1 MWQEY
6 AQAFLLEETPSI
18 RKIEESQAHMYYDS
32 LSEQMEFRTQRLKDD
47 YELEKKKRVRKEEDL
62 KDADD
67 QITKVQE
74 DLRKLEDILERTS
87 KRSVPLRNKDDSPE
101 MHASKKTKVEE
112 IQANIMTIRKQNIE
126 VKRNKADTSIAIR
139 KHEPRLQLDS
149 QGDITSMEHEDLG
162 RAAWV

>member
-1 MWQEY
+1 MQ
-6 AQAFLLEETPSI
+6 
-18 RKIEESQAHMYYDS
+18 
-32 LSEQMEFRTQRLKDD
+32 
-47 YELEKKKRVRKEEDL
+47 KEEDL
-62 KDADD
+62 KDAED
-67 QITKVQE
+67 QITKLQE